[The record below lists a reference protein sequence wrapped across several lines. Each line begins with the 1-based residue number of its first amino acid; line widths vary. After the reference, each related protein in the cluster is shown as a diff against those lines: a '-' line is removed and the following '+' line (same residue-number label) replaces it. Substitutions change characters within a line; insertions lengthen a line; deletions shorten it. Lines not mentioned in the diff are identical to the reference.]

1 MEEKQKDEIMQ
12 PDSEVPVH
20 LTDKINLFVHE
31 NSKLVSWVSIGLVLL
46 VVVVFFASNYI
57 KDSAVKNQEKAATA
71 LSRII
76 PLYNAK
82 DAQSIDAALNGS
94 KSLVIRGEAVIGLVE
109 IVKKYESTPQG
120 KLAALYAA
128 NLFNLEKKYSEAEKY
143 FTIAIEA
150 DSKLVIE
157 GAYAGLGS
165 VEEAKGN
172 YEKAISNYKKAVEN
186 YTNYGSKNRYEY
198 FMALCSEKLNKK
210 DDAIKIYKGII
221 AENRSSEFIGRSKA
235 GLVRLGTIIE

>member
-12 PDSEVPVH
+12 PGQEIPVH

-57 KDSAVKNQEKAATA
+57 KDSAVKNQDKAATA
-71 LSRII
+71 LSRVIK
-76 PLYNAK
+76 LYNDK
-82 DAQSIDAALNGS
+82 DAQSINAALYGS
-94 KSLVIRGEAVIGLVE
+94 KSLIIRGEAVIGLVE
-109 IVKKYESTPQG
+109 IVKKYEGTPQG

-128 NLFNLEKKYSEAEKY
+128 NLFYLERKNSEADKY
-143 FTIAIEA
+143 FNIAAEA

-157 GAYAGLGS
+157 GAYAGLGAL
-165 VEEAKGN
+165 EEVKGN
-172 YEKAISNYKKAVEN
+172 YEKAISNYKKAVDN
-186 YTNYGSKNRYEY
+186 YTDYGSKNRYEY

-221 AENRSSEFIGRSKA
+221 SENKTPEFVGRAKA